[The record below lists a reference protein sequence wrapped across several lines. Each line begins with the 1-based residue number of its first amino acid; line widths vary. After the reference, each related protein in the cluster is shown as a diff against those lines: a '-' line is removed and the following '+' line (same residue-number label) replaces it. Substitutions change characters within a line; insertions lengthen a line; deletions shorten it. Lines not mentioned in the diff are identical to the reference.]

1 MSSLAVA
8 ATKLLPLNREGG
20 PAGRRIPVDP
30 DAMLYPVEAAYLAA
44 LSPRTLETLRIRGG
58 GPPFCRIGSRAI
70 RYRRSVL
77 LAWCTSRQREN
88 TSA

>member
-1 MSSLAVA
+1 MTSIAGTAGIRPPHPDA
-8 ATKLLPLNREGG
+8 A
-20 PAGRRIPVDP
+20 PAGRSIPVDP

-58 GPPFCRIGSRAI
+58 GPPFCRIGARAV
-70 RYRRSVL
+70 RYRRSAL
-77 LAWCTSRQREN
+77 LDWCQGRQHTS

>member
-1 MSSLAVA
+1 MSSVAAVA
-8 ATKLLPLNREGG
+8 TKPPPSLHESG

-30 DAMLYPVEAAYLAA
+30 DAMLYPVEAAYLVA

-58 GPPFCRIGSRAI
+58 GPAFCRIGARAI
-70 RYRRSVL
+70 RYKRSAL